1 MEIDMSKYISP
12 YHKMTEEIRI
22 KILELWQKEMSGGEI
37 ASQLG
42 ISRNSV
48 IGVVYRAKQNGE
60 SLRGSTFK
68 KQKIKSVKTVKEKVS
83 KEVVQKVK
91 QIKEKKKIEKIC
103 NPVEPVETPESYEVT
118 MDGLMHYS
126 CRFIV
131 KEGNYETTKYCG
143 KNKDQSSYCKEHY
156 TICYTPTRF
165 SLQRL
170 LSS

>member
-1 MEIDMSKYISP
+1 MSKYISP
-12 YHKMTEEIRI
+12 YHKMTEEMRI

-68 KQKIKSVKTVKEKVS
+68 KQKIKSVKTVKEKLL
-83 KEVVQKVK
+83 KEAVQKVK
-91 QIKEKKKIEKIC
+91 KVKPVKEKRKIEKIC
-103 NPVEPVETPESYEVT
+103 NPVEPVETPESCEVT

-143 KNKDQSSYCKEHY
+143 REKDRESYCKEHY
-156 TICYTPTRF
+156 AICYTPTRF